1 MTGLNE
7 ILEERWQLAR
17 ERILEIP
24 TETQVPEPY
33 RDYFIRTARFLRQ
46 VFGIL
51 DIRKSGQW
59 DALTLKERREWNQ
72 VLYED
77 ILPQNYQN
85 SYGNPR
91 YAKTM
96 LGKDFGKALSALYSQ
111 IRGSIVFA
119 FEDRLWDLTVLGEL
133 FLEIYG
139 EFTADALPEAENLH
153 HILYSYIRDYC
164 DDMME
169 YRVREMVDPK
179 LDFAVSIIMEKD
191 LTDLRYLY
199 DFGEYISDNEYK
211 TAEFLNRLSQEEIDR
226 MAQTYTEGYRMGFV
240 NNGIDLG
247 KKKTVNIRYTL
258 GFERMIRSAVLQFE
272 KMGLKP
278 VIYRS
283 ATHLINKRQHLRIG
297 YFGGIPNQQ
306 FDYDHRNDAALY
318 LTEEMVSRKLRALQN
333 GFENCKELANT
344 HAGPAVMETFGET
357 PFVPKSVDCA
367 YELTE
372 KQQKLVVR
380 MDTESSQI
388 TNRYIIGDERS
399 FTIIAW
405 PVPEIGES
413 FEEIFR
419 ETIKI
424 NTLDYKKYQKIQQC
438 MIDALDEGTAVHIK
452 GSNGNRT
459 DLTVCLISLAD
470 PARQTIFE
478 NCVADVNIPVGEVFT
493 SPELAGTGG
502 ILHVKKVYLNGL
514 QFRDLK
520 LVFDCGQVIDY
531 SCSNF
536 ESEEENRAYIED
548 NILYH
553 HPKLPMGEFA
563 IGTNTTAYVAAEKYG
578 IAEKLPIL
586 IAEKMGPHFAVGDTC
601 YSWAEDTPVYN
612 PDGREIIARDN
623 EISILRR
630 EDISLAYYGCHTDI
644 TIPYEELGSIAVI
657 DEEGERTLIIENG
670 RFVLPGTEELNRP
683 FEDGRS

>member
-1 MTGLNE
+1 MNE

-226 MAQTYTEGYRMGFV
+226 MAQTYTEGYRMGFI

-493 SPELAGTGG
+493 SPKLAGTSGV
-502 ILHVKKVYLNGL
+502 LHVTRVFLNGL
-514 QFRDLK
+514 EYRDLW
-520 LVFDCGQVIDY
+520 LRFEDGMIRDY
-531 SCSNF
+531 GCENF
-536 ESEEENRAYIED
+536 SGEEENRAYIRENVLHQHD
-548 NILYH
+548 G
-553 HPKLPMGEFA
+553 LPMGEFA
-563 IGTNTTAYVAAEKYG
+563 VGTNTTAYVMAKKYQ
-578 IAEKLPIL
+578 ISPRLPIL
-586 IAEKMGPHFAVGDTC
+586 IAEKTGPHFAVGDTC
-601 YSWAEDTPVYN
+601 YSWAEDNPVYN
-612 PDGREIIARDN
+612 PDRKEVIARDN
-623 EISILRR
+623 EVSVRRR
-630 EDISLAYYGCHTDI
+630 ENPSEAYFGCHTDI
-644 TIPYEELGSIAVI
+644 TIPYDELEYIRILRRDGQILP
-657 DEEGERTLIIENG
+657 LIEKG
-670 RFVLPGTEELNRP
+670 RFVLPGTEELNVP
-683 FEDGRS
+683 FSG

>member
-1 MTGLNE
+1 MNE

-226 MAQTYTEGYRMGFV
+226 MAQTYTEGYGMGFIKT
-240 NNGIDLG
+240 GIDLG
-247 KKKTVNIRYTL
+247 KKKTVNFRYTR

-493 SPELAGTGG
+493 SPKLAGTSGV
-502 ILHVKKVYLNGL
+502 LHVTRVFLNGL
-514 QFRDLK
+514 EYRDLW
-520 LVFDCGQVIDY
+520 LRFEDGMIRDY
-531 SCSNF
+531 GCENF
-536 ESEEENRAYIED
+536 SGEEENRAYIRENVLHQHD
-548 NILYH
+548 G
-553 HPKLPMGEFA
+553 LPMGEFA
-563 IGTNTTAYVAAEKYG
+563 VGTNTTAYVMAKKYQ
-578 IAEKLPIL
+578 ISPRLPIL
-586 IAEKMGPHFAVGDTC
+586 IAEKTGPHFAVGDTC
-601 YSWAEDTPVYN
+601 YSWAEDNPVYN
-612 PDGREIIARDN
+612 PDGKEVIARDN
-623 EISILRR
+623 EVSVRRR
-630 EDISLAYYGCHTDI
+630 ENPSEAYFGCHTDI
-644 TIPYEELGSIAVI
+644 TIPYDELEYIRILRRDGQILP
-657 DEEGERTLIIENG
+657 LIEKG
-670 RFVLPGTEELNRP
+670 RFVLPGTEELNVP
-683 FEDGRS
+683 FSG

>member
-1 MTGLNE
+1 MNE

-493 SPELAGTGG
+493 SPKLAGTSGV
-502 ILHVKKVYLNGL
+502 LHVTRVFLNGL
-514 QFRDLK
+514 EYRDLW
-520 LVFDCGQVIDY
+520 LRFEDGMIRDY
-531 SCSNF
+531 GCENF
-536 ESEEENRAYIED
+536 SGEEENRAYIRENVLHQHD
-548 NILYH
+548 G
-553 HPKLPMGEFA
+553 LPMGEFA
-563 IGTNTTAYVAAEKYG
+563 VGTNTTAYVMAKKYQ
-578 IAEKLPIL
+578 ISPRLPIL
-586 IAEKMGPHFAVGDTC
+586 IAEKTGPHFAVGDTC
-601 YSWAEDTPVYN
+601 YSWAEDNPVYN
-612 PDGREIIARDN
+612 PDGKEVIARDN
-623 EISILRR
+623 EVSVRRR
-630 EDISLAYYGCHTDI
+630 ENPSEAYFGCHTDI
-644 TIPYEELGSIAVI
+644 TIPYDELEYIRILRRDGQILP
-657 DEEGERTLIIENG
+657 LIEKG
-670 RFVLPGTEELNRP
+670 RFVLPGTEELNVP
-683 FEDGRS
+683 FSG

>member
-1 MTGLNE
+1 MNE

-72 VLYED
+72 VLYGD

-226 MAQTYTEGYRMGFV
+226 MAQTYTEGYRMGFI

-493 SPELAGTGG
+493 SPKLAGTSGV
-502 ILHVKKVYLNGL
+502 LHVTRVFLNGL
-514 QFRDLK
+514 EYRDLW
-520 LVFDCGQVIDY
+520 LRFEDGMIRDY
-531 SCSNF
+531 GCENF
-536 ESEEENRAYIED
+536 SGEEENRAYIRENVLHQHD
-548 NILYH
+548 G
-553 HPKLPMGEFA
+553 LPMGEFA
-563 IGTNTTAYVAAEKYG
+563 VGTNTTAYVMAKKYQ
-578 IAEKLPIL
+578 ISPRLPIL
-586 IAEKMGPHFAVGDTC
+586 IAEKTGPHFAVGDTC
-601 YSWAEDTPVYN
+601 YSWAEDNPVYN
-612 PDGREIIARDN
+612 PDGKEVIARDN
-623 EISILRR
+623 EVSVRRR
-630 EDISLAYYGCHTDI
+630 ENPSEAYFGCHTDI
-644 TIPYEELGSIAVI
+644 TIPYDELEYIRILRRDGQILP
-657 DEEGERTLIIENG
+657 LIEKG
-670 RFVLPGTEELNRP
+670 RFVLPGTEELNVP
-683 FEDGRS
+683 FSG

>member
-1 MTGLNE
+1 MNE

-226 MAQTYTEGYRMGFV
+226 MAQTYTEGYRMGFI

-493 SPELAGTGG
+493 SPKLAGTSGV
-502 ILHVKKVYLNGL
+502 LHVTRVFLNGL
-514 QFRDLK
+514 EYRDLW
-520 LVFDCGQVIDY
+520 LRFEDGMIRDY
-531 SCSNF
+531 GCENF
-536 ESEEENRAYIED
+536 SGEEENRAYIRE
-548 NILYH
+548 NVLH
-553 HPKLPMGEFA
+553 QHEGLPMGEFA
-563 IGTNTTAYVAAEKYG
+563 VGTNTTAYVMAKKYQ
-578 IAEKLPIL
+578 ISPRLPIL
-586 IAEKMGPHFAVGDTC
+586 IAEKTGPHFG
-601 YSWAEDTPVYN
+601 
-612 PDGREIIARDN
+612 
-623 EISILRR
+623 
-630 EDISLAYYGCHTDI
+630 SL
-644 TIPYEELGSIAVI
+644 PKQ
-657 DEEGERTLIIENG
+657 G
-670 RFVLPGTEELNRP
+670 RFSSLWA
-683 FEDGRS
+683 F

>member
-1 MTGLNE
+1 MNE

-452 GSNGNRT
+452 GSNCNRT

-493 SPELAGTGG
+493 SPKLAGTSGV
-502 ILHVKKVYLNGL
+502 LHVTRVFLNGL
-514 QFRDLK
+514 EYRDLW
-520 LVFDCGQVIDY
+520 LRFEDGMIRDY
-531 SCSNF
+531 GCENF
-536 ESEEENRAYIED
+536 SGEEENRAYIRE
-548 NILYH
+548 NVLH
-553 HPKLPMGEFA
+553 QHEGLPMGEFA
-563 IGTNTTAYVAAEKYG
+563 VGTNTTAYVMAKKYQ
-578 IAEKLPIL
+578 ISPRLPIL
-586 IAEKMGPHFAVGDTC
+586 IAEKTGPHFAVGDTC
-601 YSWAEDTPVYN
+601 YSWAEDNPVYN
-612 PDGREIIARDN
+612 PDGKEVIARDN
-623 EISILRR
+623 EVSVRRR
-630 EDISLAYYGCHTDI
+630 ENPSEAYFGCHTDI
-644 TIPYEELGSIAVI
+644 TIPYDELEYIRILRRDGQILP
-657 DEEGERTLIIENG
+657 LIEKG
-670 RFVLPGTEELNRP
+670 RFVLPGTEELNVP
-683 FEDGRS
+683 FSG

>member
-1 MTGLNE
+1 MNE

-51 DIRKSGQW
+51 DIRKSGRW

-493 SPELAGTGG
+493 SPKLAGTSGV
-502 ILHVKKVYLNGL
+502 LHVTRVFLNGL
-514 QFRDLK
+514 EYRDLW
-520 LVFDCGQVIDY
+520 LRFEDGMIRDY
-531 SCSNF
+531 GCENF
-536 ESEEENRAYIED
+536 SGEEENRAYIRE
-548 NILYH
+548 NVLH
-553 HPKLPMGEFA
+553 QHEGLPMGEFA
-563 IGTNTTAYVAAEKYG
+563 VGTNTTAYVMAKKYQ
-578 IAEKLPIL
+578 ISPRLPIL
-586 IAEKMGPHFAVGDTC
+586 IAEKTGPHFAVGDTC
-601 YSWAEDTPVYN
+601 YSWAEDNPVYN
-612 PDGREIIARDN
+612 PDGKEVIARDN
-623 EISILRR
+623 EVSVRRR
-630 EDISLAYYGCHTDI
+630 ENPSEAYFGCHTDI
-644 TIPYEELGSIAVI
+644 TIPYDELEYIRILRRDGQILP
-657 DEEGERTLIIENG
+657 LIEKG
-670 RFVLPGTEELNRP
+670 RFVLPGTEELNVP
-683 FEDGRS
+683 FSG

>member
-1 MTGLNE
+1 MNE

-226 MAQTYTEGYRMGFV
+226 MAQTYTEGYRMGFI

-258 GFERMIRSAVLQFE
+258 GFERMIRSAVRQFE

-493 SPELAGTGG
+493 SPKLAGTSGV
-502 ILHVKKVYLNGL
+502 LHVTRVFLNGL
-514 QFRDLK
+514 EYRDLW
-520 LVFDCGQVIDY
+520 LRFEDGMIRDY
-531 SCSNF
+531 GCENF
-536 ESEEENRAYIED
+536 SGEEENRAYIRENVLHQHD
-548 NILYH
+548 G
-553 HPKLPMGEFA
+553 LPMGEFA
-563 IGTNTTAYVAAEKYG
+563 VGTNTTAYVMAKKYQ
-578 IAEKLPIL
+578 ISPRLPIL
-586 IAEKMGPHFAVGDTC
+586 IAEKTGPHFAVGDTC
-601 YSWAEDTPVYN
+601 YSWAEDNPVYN
-612 PDGREIIARDN
+612 PDGKEVIARDN
-623 EISILRR
+623 EVSVRRR
-630 EDISLAYYGCHTDI
+630 ENPSEAYFGCHTDI
-644 TIPYEELGSIAVI
+644 TIPYDELEYIRILRRDGQILP
-657 DEEGERTLIIENG
+657 LIEKG
-670 RFVLPGTEELNRP
+670 RFVLPGTEELNVP
-683 FEDGRS
+683 FSG

>member
-1 MTGLNE
+1 MNE

-96 LGKDFGKALSALYSQ
+96 LGKDFGKALSVLYSQ

-226 MAQTYTEGYRMGFV
+226 MAQTYTEGYRMGFI

-258 GFERMIRSAVLQFE
+258 GFERMIRSAVRQFE

-493 SPELAGTGG
+493 SPKLAGTSGV
-502 ILHVKKVYLNGL
+502 LHVTRVFLNGL
-514 QFRDLK
+514 EYRDLW
-520 LVFDCGQVIDY
+520 LRFEDGMIRDY
-531 SCSNF
+531 GCENF
-536 ESEEENRAYIED
+536 SGEEENRAYIRENVLHQHD
-548 NILYH
+548 G
-553 HPKLPMGEFA
+553 LPMGEFA
-563 IGTNTTAYVAAEKYG
+563 VGTNTTAYVMAKKYQ
-578 IAEKLPIL
+578 ISPRLPIL
-586 IAEKMGPHFAVGDTC
+586 IAEKTGPHFAVGDTC
-601 YSWAEDTPVYN
+601 YSWAEDNPVYN
-612 PDGREIIARDN
+612 PDGKEVIARDN
-623 EISILRR
+623 EVSVRRR
-630 EDISLAYYGCHTDI
+630 ENPSEAYFGCHTDI
-644 TIPYEELGSIAVI
+644 TIPYDELEYIRILRRDGQILP
-657 DEEGERTLIIENG
+657 LIEKG
-670 RFVLPGTEELNRP
+670 RFVLPGTEELNVP
-683 FEDGRS
+683 FSG

>member
-1 MTGLNE
+1 MNE

-226 MAQTYTEGYRMGFV
+226 MAQTYTEGYRMGFI

-493 SPELAGTGG
+493 SPKLAGTSGV
-502 ILHVKKVYLNGL
+502 LHVTRVFLNGL
-514 QFRDLK
+514 EYRDLW
-520 LVFDCGQVIDY
+520 LRFEDGMIRDY
-531 SCSNF
+531 GCENF
-536 ESEEENRAYIED
+536 SGEEENRAYIRE
-548 NILYH
+548 NVLH
-553 HPKLPMGEFA
+553 QHEGLPMGEFA
-563 IGTNTTAYVAAEKYG
+563 VGTNTTAYVMAKKYQ
-578 IAEKLPIL
+578 ISPRLPIL
-586 IAEKMGPHFAVGDTC
+586 IAEKTGPHFAVEDTC
-601 YSWAEDTPVYN
+601 YSWAEDNPVYN
-612 PDGREIIARDN
+612 PDGKEVIARDN
-623 EISILRR
+623 EVSVRRR
-630 EDISLAYYGCHTDI
+630 ENPSEAYFGCHTDI
-644 TIPYEELGSIAVI
+644 TIPYDELEYIRILRRDGQILP
-657 DEEGERTLIIENG
+657 LIEKG
-670 RFVLPGTEELNRP
+670 RFVLPGTEELNVP
-683 FEDGRS
+683 FSG

>member
-1 MTGLNE
+1 MNE

-226 MAQTYTEGYRMGFV
+226 MAQTYTEGYRMGFI

-306 FDYDHRNDAALY
+306 FDYDHRNDATLY

-493 SPELAGTGG
+493 SPKLAGTSGV
-502 ILHVKKVYLNGL
+502 LHVTRVFLNGL
-514 QFRDLK
+514 EYRDLW
-520 LVFDCGQVIDY
+520 LRFEDGMIRDY
-531 SCSNF
+531 GCENF
-536 ESEEENRAYIED
+536 SGEEENRAYIRE
-548 NILYH
+548 NVLH
-553 HPKLPMGEFA
+553 QHEGLPMGEFA
-563 IGTNTTAYVAAEKYG
+563 VGTNTTAYVMAKKYQ
-578 IAEKLPIL
+578 ISPRLPIL
-586 IAEKMGPHFAVGDTC
+586 IAEKTGPHFAVGDTC
-601 YSWAEDTPVYN
+601 YSWAEDNPVYN
-612 PDGREIIARDN
+612 PDGKEVIARDN
-623 EISILRR
+623 EVSVRRR
-630 EDISLAYYGCHTDI
+630 ENPSEAYFGCHTDI
-644 TIPYEELGSIAVI
+644 TIPYDELEYIRILRRDGQILP
-657 DEEGERTLIIENG
+657 LIEKG
-670 RFVLPGTEELNRP
+670 RFVLPGTEELNVP
-683 FEDGRS
+683 FSG

>member
-1 MTGLNE
+1 MNE

-96 LGKDFGKALSALYSQ
+96 LAKDFGKALSALYSQ

-226 MAQTYTEGYRMGFV
+226 MAQTYTEGYRMGFI

-493 SPELAGTGG
+493 SPKLAGTSGV
-502 ILHVKKVYLNGL
+502 LHVTRVFLNGL
-514 QFRDLK
+514 EYRDLW
-520 LVFDCGQVIDY
+520 LRFEDGMIRDY
-531 SCSNF
+531 GCENF
-536 ESEEENRAYIED
+536 SGEEENRAYIRENVLHQHD
-548 NILYH
+548 G
-553 HPKLPMGEFA
+553 LPMGEFA
-563 IGTNTTAYVAAEKYG
+563 VGTNTTAYVMAKKYQ
-578 IAEKLPIL
+578 ISPRLPIL
-586 IAEKMGPHFAVGDTC
+586 IAEKTGPHFAVGDTC
-601 YSWAEDTPVYN
+601 YSWAEDNPVYN
-612 PDGREIIARDN
+612 PDGKEVIARDN
-623 EISILRR
+623 EVSVRRR
-630 EDISLAYYGCHTDI
+630 ENPSEAYFGCHTDI
-644 TIPYEELGSIAVI
+644 TIPYDELEYIRILRRDGQILP
-657 DEEGERTLIIENG
+657 LIEKG
-670 RFVLPGTEELNRP
+670 RFVLPGTEELNVP
-683 FEDGRS
+683 FSG

>member
-1 MTGLNE
+1 MNE

-226 MAQTYTEGYRMGFV
+226 MAQTYTEGYRMGFI

-493 SPELAGTGG
+493 SPKLAGTSGV
-502 ILHVKKVYLNGL
+502 LHVTRVFLNGL
-514 QFRDLK
+514 EYRDLW
-520 LVFDCGQVIDY
+520 LRFEDGMIRDY
-531 SCSNF
+531 GCENF
-536 ESEEENRAYIED
+536 SGEEENRAYIRENVLHQHD
-548 NILYH
+548 G
-553 HPKLPMGEFA
+553 LPMGEFA
-563 IGTNTTAYVAAEKYG
+563 VGTNTTAYVMAKKYQ
-578 IAEKLPIL
+578 ISPRLPIL
-586 IAEKMGPHFAVGDTC
+586 IAEKTGPHFAVGDTC
-601 YSWAEDTPVYN
+601 YSWAEDNPVYN
-612 PDGREIIARDN
+612 PDGKEVIARDN
-623 EISILRR
+623 EVSVRRR
-630 EDISLAYYGCHTDI
+630 ENPSEAYFGCHTDI
-644 TIPYEELGSIAVI
+644 TIPYDELEYMRILRRDGQILP
-657 DEEGERTLIIENG
+657 LIEKG
-670 RFVLPGTEELNRP
+670 RFVLPGTEELNVP
-683 FEDGRS
+683 FSG

>member
-1 MTGLNE
+1 MNE

-111 IRGSIVFA
+111 IRGSIVFV

-493 SPELAGTGG
+493 SPKLAGTSGV
-502 ILHVKKVYLNGL
+502 LHVTRVFLNGL
-514 QFRDLK
+514 EYRDLW
-520 LVFDCGQVIDY
+520 LRFEDGMIRDY
-531 SCSNF
+531 GCENF
-536 ESEEENRAYIED
+536 SGEEENRAYIRENVLHQHD
-548 NILYH
+548 G
-553 HPKLPMGEFA
+553 LPMGEFA
-563 IGTNTTAYVAAEKYG
+563 VGTNTTAYVMAKKYQ
-578 IAEKLPIL
+578 ISPRLPIL
-586 IAEKMGPHFAVGDTC
+586 IAEKTGPHFAVGDTC
-601 YSWAEDTPVYN
+601 YSWAEDNPVYN
-612 PDGREIIARDN
+612 PDGKEVIARDN
-623 EISILRR
+623 EVSVRRR
-630 EDISLAYYGCHTDI
+630 ENPSEAYFGCHTDI
-644 TIPYEELGSIAVI
+644 TIPYDELEYIRILRRDGQILP
-657 DEEGERTLIIENG
+657 LIEKG
-670 RFVLPGTEELNRP
+670 RFVLPGTEELNVP
-683 FEDGRS
+683 FSG

>member
-1 MTGLNE
+1 MNE

-179 LDFAVSIIMEKD
+179 LDFAISIIMEKD

-226 MAQTYTEGYRMGFV
+226 MAQTYTEGYRMGFI

-493 SPELAGTGG
+493 SPKLAGTSGV
-502 ILHVKKVYLNGL
+502 LHVTRVFLNGL
-514 QFRDLK
+514 EYRDLW
-520 LVFDCGQVIDY
+520 LRFEDGMIRDY
-531 SCSNF
+531 GCENF
-536 ESEEENRAYIED
+536 SGEEENRAYIRENVLHQHD
-548 NILYH
+548 G
-553 HPKLPMGEFA
+553 LPMGEFA
-563 IGTNTTAYVAAEKYG
+563 VGTNTTAYVMAKKYQ
-578 IAEKLPIL
+578 ISPRLPIL
-586 IAEKMGPHFAVGDTC
+586 IAEKTGPHFAVGDTC
-601 YSWAEDTPVYN
+601 YSWAEDNPVYN
-612 PDGREIIARDN
+612 PDGKEVIARDN
-623 EISILRR
+623 EVSVRRR
-630 EDISLAYYGCHTDI
+630 ENPSEAYFGCHTDI
-644 TIPYEELGSIAVI
+644 TIPYDELEYIRILRRDGQILP
-657 DEEGERTLIIENG
+657 LIEKG
-670 RFVLPGTEELNRP
+670 RFVLPGTEELNVP
-683 FEDGRS
+683 FSG

>member
-1 MTGLNE
+1 MNE

-72 VLYED
+72 VLYGD

-493 SPELAGTGG
+493 SPKLAGTSGV
-502 ILHVKKVYLNGL
+502 LHVTRVFLNGL
-514 QFRDLK
+514 EYRDLW
-520 LVFDCGQVIDY
+520 LRFEDGMIRDY
-531 SCSNF
+531 GCENF
-536 ESEEENRAYIED
+536 SGEEENRAYIRENVLHQHD
-548 NILYH
+548 G
-553 HPKLPMGEFA
+553 LPMGEFA
-563 IGTNTTAYVAAEKYG
+563 VGTNTTAYVMAKKYQ
-578 IAEKLPIL
+578 ISPRLPIL
-586 IAEKMGPHFAVGDTC
+586 IAEKTGPHFAVGDTC
-601 YSWAEDTPVYN
+601 YSWAEDNPVYN
-612 PDGREIIARDN
+612 PDGKEVIARDN
-623 EISILRR
+623 EVSVRRR
-630 EDISLAYYGCHTDI
+630 ENPSEAYFGCHTDI
-644 TIPYEELGSIAVI
+644 TIPYDELEYIRILRRDGQILP
-657 DEEGERTLIIENG
+657 LIEKG
-670 RFVLPGTEELNRP
+670 RFVLPGTEELNVP
-683 FEDGRS
+683 FSG

>member
-226 MAQTYTEGYRMGFV
+226 MAQTYTEGYRMGFI

-493 SPELAGTGG
+493 SPKLAGTSGV
-502 ILHVKKVYLNGL
+502 LHVTRVFLNGL
-514 QFRDLK
+514 EYRDLW
-520 LVFDCGQVIDY
+520 LRFEDGMIRDY
-531 SCSNF
+531 GCENF
-536 ESEEENRAYIED
+536 SGEEENRAYIRENVLHQHD
-548 NILYH
+548 G
-553 HPKLPMGEFA
+553 LPMGEFA
-563 IGTNTTAYVAAEKYG
+563 VGTNTTAYVMAKKYQ
-578 IAEKLPIL
+578 ISPRLPIL
-586 IAEKMGPHFAVGDTC
+586 IAEKTGPHFAVGDTC
-601 YSWAEDTPVYN
+601 YSWAEDNPVYN
-612 PDGREIIARDN
+612 PDGKEVIARDN
-623 EISILRR
+623 EVSVRRR
-630 EDISLAYYGCHTDI
+630 ENPSEAYFGCHTDI
-644 TIPYEELGSIAVI
+644 TIPYDELEYIRILRRDGQILP
-657 DEEGERTLIIENG
+657 LIEKG
-670 RFVLPGTEELNRP
+670 RFVLPGTEELNVP
-683 FEDGRS
+683 FSG

>member
-1 MTGLNE
+1 MNE

-226 MAQTYTEGYRMGFV
+226 MAQTYTEGYRMGFI

-493 SPELAGTGG
+493 SPKLAGTSGV
-502 ILHVKKVYLNGL
+502 LHVTRVFLNGL
-514 QFRDLK
+514 EYRDLW
-520 LVFDCGQVIDY
+520 LRFEDGMIRDY
-531 SCSNF
+531 GCENF
-536 ESEEENRAYIED
+536 SGEEENRAYIRENVLHQHD
-548 NILYH
+548 G
-553 HPKLPMGEFA
+553 LPMGEFA
-563 IGTNTTAYVAAEKYG
+563 VGTNTTAYVMAKKYQ
-578 IAEKLPIL
+578 ISPRLPIL
-586 IAEKMGPHFAVGDTC
+586 IAEKTGPHFAVGDTC
-601 YSWAEDTPVYN
+601 YSWAEDNPVYN
-612 PDGREIIARDN
+612 PDGKEVIARDN
-623 EISILRR
+623 EVSVGRR
-630 EDISLAYYGCHTDI
+630 ENPSEAYFGCHTDI
-644 TIPYEELGSIAVI
+644 TIPYDELEYIRILRRDGQILP
-657 DEEGERTLIIENG
+657 LIEKG
-670 RFVLPGTEELNRP
+670 RFVLPGTEELNVP
-683 FEDGRS
+683 FSG

>member
-1 MTGLNE
+1 MNE

-493 SPELAGTGG
+493 SPKLAGTTGV
-502 ILHVKKVYLNGL
+502 LHVTRVFLNGL
-514 QFRDLK
+514 EYRDLW
-520 LVFDCGQVIDY
+520 LRFEDGMIRDY
-531 SCSNF
+531 GCENF
-536 ESEEENRAYIED
+536 SGEEENRAYIRE
-548 NILYH
+548 NVLH
-553 HPKLPMGEFA
+553 QHEGLPMGEFA
-563 IGTNTTAYVAAEKYG
+563 VGTNTTAYVMAKKYQ
-578 IAEKLPIL
+578 ISPRLPIL
-586 IAEKMGPHFAVGDTC
+586 IAEKTGPHFAVGDTC
-601 YSWAEDTPVYN
+601 YSWAEDNPVYN
-612 PDGREIIARDN
+612 PDGKEVIARDN
-623 EISILRR
+623 EVSVRRR
-630 EDISLAYYGCHTDI
+630 ENPSEAYFGCHTDI
-644 TIPYEELGSIAVI
+644 TIPYDELEYIRILRRDGQILP
-657 DEEGERTLIIENG
+657 LIEKG
-670 RFVLPGTEELNRP
+670 RFVLPGTEELNVP
-683 FEDGRS
+683 FSG

>member
-1 MTGLNE
+1 MNE

-226 MAQTYTEGYRMGFV
+226 MAQTYTEGYRMGFI

-344 HAGPAVMETFGET
+344 RAGPAVMETFGET

-493 SPELAGTGG
+493 SPKLAGTSGV
-502 ILHVKKVYLNGL
+502 LHVTRVFLNGL
-514 QFRDLK
+514 EYRDLW
-520 LVFDCGQVIDY
+520 LRFEDGMIRDY
-531 SCSNF
+531 GCENF
-536 ESEEENRAYIED
+536 SGEEENRAYIRENVLHQHD
-548 NILYH
+548 G
-553 HPKLPMGEFA
+553 LPMGEFA
-563 IGTNTTAYVAAEKYG
+563 VGTNTTAYVMAKKYQ
-578 IAEKLPIL
+578 ISPRLPIL
-586 IAEKMGPHFAVGDTC
+586 IAEKTGPHFAVGDTC
-601 YSWAEDTPVYN
+601 YSWAEDNPVYN
-612 PDGREIIARDN
+612 PDGKEVIARDN
-623 EISILRR
+623 EVSVRRR
-630 EDISLAYYGCHTDI
+630 ENPSEAYFGCHTDI
-644 TIPYEELGSIAVI
+644 TIPYDELEYIRILRRDGQILP
-657 DEEGERTLIIENG
+657 LIEKG
-670 RFVLPGTEELNRP
+670 RFVLPGTEELNVP
-683 FEDGRS
+683 FSG

>member
-1 MTGLNE
+1 MNE

-179 LDFAVSIIMEKD
+179 LDFAVLIIMEKD

-226 MAQTYTEGYRMGFV
+226 MAQTYTEGYRMGFI

-493 SPELAGTGG
+493 SPKLAGTSGV
-502 ILHVKKVYLNGL
+502 LHVTRVFLNGL
-514 QFRDLK
+514 EYRDLW
-520 LVFDCGQVIDY
+520 LRFEDGMIRDY
-531 SCSNF
+531 GCENF
-536 ESEEENRAYIED
+536 SGEEENRAYIRE
-548 NILYH
+548 NVLH
-553 HPKLPMGEFA
+553 QHEGLPMGEFA
-563 IGTNTTAYVAAEKYG
+563 VGTNTTAYVMAKKYQ
-578 IAEKLPIL
+578 ISPRLPIL
-586 IAEKMGPHFAVGDTC
+586 IAEKTGPHFAVGDTC
-601 YSWAEDTPVYN
+601 YSWAEDNPVYN
-612 PDGREIIARDN
+612 PDGKEVIARDN
-623 EISILRR
+623 EVSVRRR
-630 EDISLAYYGCHTDI
+630 ENPSEAYFGCHTDI
-644 TIPYEELGSIAVI
+644 TIPYDELEYIRILRRDGQILP
-657 DEEGERTLIIENG
+657 LIEKG
-670 RFVLPGTEELNRP
+670 RFVLPGTEELNVP
-683 FEDGRS
+683 FSG

>member
-1 MTGLNE
+1 MNE

-318 LTEEMVSRKLRALQN
+318 LTEEMLSRKLRALQN
-333 GFENCKELANT
+333 GFENCPELANT
-344 HAGPAVMETFGET
+344 HAGPTVMETFGET

-380 MDTESSQI
+380 MDAESSQV

-493 SPELAGTGG
+493 SPKLAGTSGV
-502 ILHVKKVYLNGL
+502 LHVTRVFLNGL
-514 QFRDLK
+514 EYRDLW
-520 LVFDCGQVIDY
+520 LRFEDGMIRDY
-531 SCSNF
+531 GCENF
-536 ESEEENRAYIED
+536 SGEEENRAYIRE
-548 NILYH
+548 NVLH
-553 HPKLPMGEFA
+553 QHEGLPMGEFA
-563 IGTNTTAYVAAEKYG
+563 VGTNTTAYVMAKKYQ
-578 IAEKLPIL
+578 ISPRLPIL
-586 IAEKMGPHFAVGDTC
+586 IAEKTGPHFAVGDTC
-601 YSWAEDTPVYN
+601 YSWAEDNPVYN
-612 PDGREIIARDN
+612 PDGKEVIARDN
-623 EISILRR
+623 EVSVRRR
-630 EDISLAYYGCHTDI
+630 ENPSEAYFGCHTDI
-644 TIPYEELGSIAVI
+644 TIPYDELEYIRILRRDGQILP
-657 DEEGERTLIIENG
+657 LIEKG
-670 RFVLPGTEELNRP
+670 RFVLPGTEELNVP
-683 FEDGRS
+683 FSG

>member
-1 MTGLNE
+1 MNE
-7 ILEERWQLAR
+7 ILEERWQLVR

-493 SPELAGTGG
+493 SPKLAGTSGV
-502 ILHVKKVYLNGL
+502 LHVTRVFLNGL
-514 QFRDLK
+514 EYRDLW
-520 LVFDCGQVIDY
+520 LRFEDGMIRDY
-531 SCSNF
+531 GCENF
-536 ESEEENRAYIED
+536 SGEEENRAYIRE
-548 NILYH
+548 NVLH
-553 HPKLPMGEFA
+553 QHEGLPMGEFA
-563 IGTNTTAYVAAEKYG
+563 VGTNTTAYVMAKKYQ
-578 IAEKLPIL
+578 ISPRLPIL
-586 IAEKMGPHFAVGDTC
+586 IAEKTGPHFAVGDTC
-601 YSWAEDTPVYN
+601 YSWAEDNPVYN
-612 PDGREIIARDN
+612 PDGKEVIARDN
-623 EISILRR
+623 EVSVRRR
-630 EDISLAYYGCHTDI
+630 ENPSEAYFGCHTDI
-644 TIPYEELGSIAVI
+644 TIPYDELEYIRILRRDGQILP
-657 DEEGERTLIIENG
+657 LIEKG
-670 RFVLPGTEELNRP
+670 RFVLPGTEELNVP
-683 FEDGRS
+683 FSG